1 MYDIYISNRNY
12 TTGLIDELCIYS
24 DSFNNEDVCLI
35 DPTLDVETGVAGSLT
50 FTFPPNNLYYDRVA
64 MMTTEVFVKKN
75 NNEVWRGRILN
86 FNTDFFNQKN
96 VDCEGELT
104 YLNDTF
110 QPQIEYTTQT
120 LRQFIEAIINIHNQK
135 VANFYELTDSQP
147 DDWATD
153 NHWKDYYISSGEGI
167 NRRWTKITDENP
179 PMWEANKYFKKTDST
194 TNYHEPK
201 ASEPFDKSFRVGAVF
216 VNDDMSTNVTYRNTD
231 YETTLASLKKIA
243 DTYKGYFIIKHEVR
257 NGVYDRY
264 LDFIKDFTGVCSQ
277 SINFGEN
284 LLDYDQSF
292 KMEDL
297 CTVAMPIGAKMEDKA
312 GDEIT
317 LYDTEN
323 DQPIN
328 WLGSN
333 GRFGYGTQDPYR
345 YGRVCYL
352 NTGEFKTG
360 DKIYVSVAQT
370 EDTMTPVSKDGIWCF
385 AAEDGSPIGDTKVW
399 SGTPDSGQVETY
411 EKHELTIPAG
421 AHRFRIGGNVNYKPE
436 IKVYRSKAK
445 ERVDDYYTIE
455 GVGDIDDGVT
465 SHKSGDIYVINKA
478 LYEKYGWHEK
488 KLSFG
493 DLDSAQQLYDMTVS
507 YLTTTQF
514 EQMELKLTALD
525 LSRFDVNYD
534 DIWINMNVPIY
545 SKPHGLTANNFSLP
559 CTKISINF
567 NNPESNKYE
576 FGYNTKNEITN
587 TQASVTSDLS
597 KLFSQVPTFSDTI
610 VSARENAAMIMD
622 SLASTGHVSFTRDE
636 NDPNQIT
643 EILISDAADPN
654 QALNQWRWNQGGFA
668 FRKRTSATDPWSEQD
683 YTLAITMDGNIVAN
697 FIATGTMYADRI
709 AGGTLTLGT
718 KVNNEDTPGNIQ
730 VYTGNQTTAAHR
742 IAAIEKDFGITQES
756 EGVNGWVIRINNGEI
771 YGIGKGTNAQ
781 YNILNGQT
789 KPRYAPEDCTCR
801 INMRQGFQGIQGVGV
816 DIASPILGL
825 NLDNLWVTDS
835 IAGTPK
841 AGQNTEILAYCDDGS
856 GNQRLEKLSFNH
868 GILVGREF
876 QNGGV

>member
-35 DPTLDVETGVAGSLT
+35 DPKLDVETGVAGSLT

-147 DDWATD
+147 DDWTTD

-179 PMWEANKYFKKTDST
+179 PTWEANKYFKKTDST

-216 VNDDMSTNVTYRNTD
+216 VNDDMSTNITYRNTD

-243 DTYKGYFIIKHEVR
+243 DTYKGYFIVKHEIR

-312 GDEIT
+312 GDE
-317 LYDTEN
+317 LYIYNTEN
-323 DQPIN
+323 DQNIN
-328 WLGSN
+328 YLGSN
-333 GRFGYGTQDPYR
+333 GQFGYDPLDDYR
-345 YGRVCYL
+345 YAGVVYV
-352 NTGEFKTG
+352 NGDDFKSG
-360 DKIYVSVAQT
+360 DKIYVSVAQV
-370 EDTMTPVSKDGIWCF
+370 EDSMTPVSKDGIWCF
-385 AAEDGSPIGDTKVW
+385 ATSDGSVIEGTLKTW
-399 SGTPDSGQVETY
+399 SGTPGSGQVETY
-411 EKHELTIPAG
+411 EKHELTIPPG
-421 AHRFRIGGNVNYKPE
+421 AHRLRVGGATRYKPDM
-436 IKVYRSKAK
+436 KVYRSKAK
-445 ERVDDYYTIE
+445 ERVDDYYTIA

-493 DLDSAQQLYDMTVS
+493 DLDSSQQLYDMTVS

-545 SKPHGLTANNFSLP
+545 SKPHGLTDNNFSLP

-622 SLASTGHVSFTRDE
+622 SLASTGHVSFTRDA

-654 QALNQWRWNQGGFA
+654 QALKQWRWNQGGFA
-668 FRKRTSATDPWSEQD
+668 FRKRTSATDPWDEQD

-718 KVNNEDTPGNIQ
+718 IAAGTNIPGNIVVKNSSNNDIMTVDKEWGLTCNGSNAWSRIYDGRVVGGGYSMGNNDGFI
-730 VYTGNQTTAAHR
+730 VYQGTDHEMRVSGLINFDNLFDGYYGVDVRTKA
-742 IAAIEKDFGITQES
+742 FGINSDTIYVSDGFDGQAYVALS
-756 EGVNGWVIRINNGEI
+756 THVEI
-771 YGIGKGTNAQ
+771 GNKRLKFVKGM
-781 YNILNGQT
+781 LW
-789 KPRYAPEDCTCR
+789 
-801 INMRQGFQGIQGVGV
+801 GV
-816 DIASPILGL
+816 DDI
-825 NLDNLWVTDS
+825 
-835 IAGTPK
+835 
-841 AGQNTEILAYCDDGS
+841 
-856 GNQRLEKLSFNH
+856 
-868 GILVGREF
+868 